1 MLIVWIFRECYQGF
15 FTKQESV
22 FEDKEE
28 RVIDSFVVS
37 NISFLFCTSKD
48 EDSKLNLNLCGE

>member
-15 FTKQESV
+15 FTKQESSNPIYV

-37 NISFLFCTSKD
+37 NISFCFALPRMRTV
-48 EDSKLNLNLCGE
+48 N